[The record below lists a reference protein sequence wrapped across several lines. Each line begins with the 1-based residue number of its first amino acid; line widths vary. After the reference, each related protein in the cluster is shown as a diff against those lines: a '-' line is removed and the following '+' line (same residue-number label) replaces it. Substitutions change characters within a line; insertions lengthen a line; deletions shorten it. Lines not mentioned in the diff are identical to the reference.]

1 MPKDTD
7 GFCVLTVKMRANY
20 ECIGD
25 SHRTPMQLT
34 RRRNGM
40 KKKNFMITALIL
52 TACVTATLASCGGR
66 NNTPTNGSSNG
77 ERVTS
82 NAESDRKET
91 AGGIVNDA
99 INGAENIGDDIADS
113 IKNPEDATHG
123 TEEVVTD
130 RTENNMITD
139 GNDDAMR
146 HRPSVPY
153 GK

>member
-1 MPKDTD
+1 
-7 GFCVLTVKMRANY
+7 
-20 ECIGD
+20 
-25 SHRTPMQLT
+25 
-34 RRRNGM
+34 M

-66 NNTPTNGSSNG
+66 NNTPTNGNNNG

-82 NAESDRKET
+82 NAETDRKE
-91 AGGIVNDA
+91 ASGGIVNDA
-99 INGAENIGDDIADS
+99 LNGAANIGNDVINGAESIGNDIADS
-113 IKNPEDATHG
+113 FKNPEDATHG
-123 TEEVVTD
+123 TEEAVTD